1 MTDSFGWAVFHCSAR
16 NSSYDLVKL
25 FADMGTDIHLQDT
38 LGRNCLILQ
47 HSMDI

>member
-1 MTDSFGWAVFHCSAR
+1 MTDSFGWAALHCSTR
-16 NSSYDLVKL
+16 NGSYDLVKL